1 MKSEISINT
10 CEINEGD
17 SLHQQRQNELDWRG
31 INMHDLW

>member
-17 SLHQQRQNELDWRG
+17 SLQNELDRGG